1 MPAWWEPRVSTKE
14 GSIMPGIVEFPRIVQ
29 RAQAYFGDLF
39 YGEPQRRHFAEYLTG
54 LMVAQRK
61 TVLGISDEF
70 PEGADQ
76 SCLNR
81 FLTAVHWDEYALN
94 QRRLELLQ
102 KDPATRYSE
111 QGVIAIDNVLIDH
124 EGLLIDDVGWFWDHA
139 EERYKIAH
147 DYVFANYV
155 ATSGKHYPLDFARF
169 RKRELCATEGTE
181 F

>member
-1 MPAWWEPRVSTKE
+1 
-14 GSIMPGIVEFPRIVQ
+14 MPGIVEFPKIVQ

-81 FLTAVHWDEYALN
+81 FLTAVDWDEYAVN

-102 KDPATRYSE
+102 KDPSTRYSE
-111 QGVIAIDNVLIDH
+111 LSVA
-124 EGLLIDDVGWFWDHA
+124 
-139 EERYKIAH
+139 
-147 DYVFANYV
+147 
-155 ATSGKHYPLDFARF
+155 ATSKASIAVPARPS
-169 RKRELCATEGTE
+169 RARLMAGLAGTGDVE
-181 F
+181 RAPGPAIEID